1 LHDGGSNIY
10 IHTTTIPTEHKLYT
24 LMHDPVYRNAISW
37 QQSSYNQPPHLGFF
51 LGAGIDNVPSPDI
64 VLVGGTDCNN
74 VAGGS
79 AYVDGCGDCVAGN
92 TGKTACIV
100 DCNGDENGTAEI
112 DECGVCAGGNSAY
125 APCTG
130 NLEAEEACSVNG
142 IKSETTN
149 SGYSG
154 SGYVNSDNAIGSRIT
169 WVLNSSGN
177 QTATISFRY
186 ANGGSSARNVSLIV
200 NTSPAKVLNL
210 PGTGAW
216 ATWQV
221 ATINVDLKSG
231 QNTITLEAM
240 TAEGLANI
248 DLLSF

>member
-1 LHDGGSNIY
+1 
-10 IHTTTIPTEHKLYT
+10 
-24 LMHDPVYRNAISW
+24 
-37 QQSSYNQPPHLGFF
+37 
-51 LGAGIDNVPSPDI
+51 
-64 VLVGGTDCNN
+64 
-74 VAGGS
+74 
-79 AYVDGCGDCVAGN
+79 
-92 TGKTACIV
+92 
-100 DCNGDENGTAEI
+100 
-112 DECGVCAGGNSAY
+112 
-125 APCTG
+125 
-130 NLEAEEACSVNG
+130 
-142 IKSETTN
+142 
-149 SGYSG
+149 G

-186 ANGGSSARNVSLIV
+186 ANGGSSARNGSLIV

-248 DLLSF
+248 DLLSFSDGVSQSDCSLTSVYSSNIS